1 MSGLKKEDVT
11 SITSSVGSVALKSRC
26 VTLRALL
33 QQFLLQSGTEIAII
47 AAAVIVGLLVV
58 WIIVSIPVWIAA
70 KILTLGRV
78 KFSRAMLVTALGP
91 IIYAIVFFI
100 FAALLTAIVGD
111 PTVPVIIA
119 FIVAFIA
126 WIGVFKKGFHT
137 GWLRALGIAILATI
151 LFAVIGFIISL
162 LIQVIVPEAPPISP
176 IPLQQ
181 A

>member
-1 MSGLKKEDVT
+1 
-11 SITSSVGSVALKSRC
+11 
-26 VTLRALL
+26 LL
-33 QQFLLQSGTEIAII
+33 QQFLLQGGTDIAVI
-47 AAAVIVGLLVV
+47 AATVIIGLLVV

-70 KILTLGRV
+70 KIFTLGRV

-100 FAALLTAIVGD
+100 SAALLTAIVGD
-111 PTVPVIIA
+111 PTLPVIIA

-137 GWLRALGIAILATI
+137 GWLRALGIAILAI
-151 LFAVIGFIISL
+151 IVFAVIGFMISL
-162 LIQVIVPEAPPISP
+162 LIQAIVPEAPPITP